1 MVAIIAYLRLI
12 RLPILLLIPAIQL
25 MVRYFIIEP
34 MLIINNYSLM
44 MSDLDMFLLIIST
57 VLIAAGGYA
66 INDYFDVKIDRINKP
81 KTVII
86 DRLIKRRVA
95 MLSHVVLTT
104 LGVLVAGYLTW
115 HLGMWKVVSLFVFVS
130 AALWYYSTNL
140 KNQPFFG
147 NFVIAVL
154 AGFVALIV
162 GILEISLQN
171 NAHPEIIEEL
181 GYSIFNIPA
190 YWTIGLA
197 SALFLLTLVRE
208 VTKDVID
215 IRGDRTV
222 GANTIPIALGVK
234 NTKSILITIYV
245 VFGTLYSWVYFEYL
259 NVHIGMTT
267 VFFAINLL
275 LVLQIILIVRAR
287 TKKHFLHSA
296 NLNNLVT
303 LMVLGCTFLLKISIE
318 THFL

>member
-1 MVAIIAYLRLI
+1 
-12 RLPILLLIPAIQL
+12 
-25 MVRYFIIEP
+25 
-34 MLIINNYSLM
+34 

>member
-12 RLPILLLIPAIQL
+12 RLPILLLIAAIQL

-275 LVLQIILIVRAR
+275 LVLQIILIVRGR

>member
-12 RLPILLLIPAIQL
+12 RLPILLLIAAIQL

-303 LMVLGCTFLLKISIE
+303 LMVLGCTFLLKIPIE

>member
-12 RLPILLLIPAIQL
+12 RLPILLLIAAIQL

-95 MLSHVVLTT
+95 MLSHVVLAT

>member
-12 RLPILLLIPAIQL
+12 RLPILLLIAAIQL

-245 VFGTLYSWVYFEYL
+245 VFETLYSWVYFEYL